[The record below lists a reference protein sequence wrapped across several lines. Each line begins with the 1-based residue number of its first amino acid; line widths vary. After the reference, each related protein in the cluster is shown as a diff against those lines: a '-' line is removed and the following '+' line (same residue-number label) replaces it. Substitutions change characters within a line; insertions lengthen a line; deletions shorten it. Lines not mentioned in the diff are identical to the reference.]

1 MGLGTGSAVQINI
14 NGEDQLILEEL
25 SEQVLWLI
33 SEVDGVKNP
42 ETSASETQP
51 EMIIEVNRQVASQYG
66 LTYQQIMSDVRLG
79 INGQV
84 ATRYREDGDEI
95 DIKVIL
101 PEDQRSSISDLEMMM
116 IGHRLVHQ
124 SHYQRLRHLNRFRD
138 HRLSRAIINS
148 VK

>member
-51 EMIIEVNRQVASQYG
+51 EMMIEVNRQVASQYG
-66 LTYQQIMSDVRLG
+66 LTYQQIMSDVRLS

-101 PEDQRSSISDLEMMM
+101 PEDRALASVI
-116 IGHRLVHQ
+116 
-124 SHYQRLRHLNRFRD
+124 LR
-138 HRLSRAIINS
+138 
-148 VK
+148 